1 MEEKEK
7 EEKMG
12 RVRGALVRFPD
23 MSLGTDKWVGE
34 PDKVRVDC
42 SQSSSILCLRNLADK
57 QIETKRNTK

>member
-1 MEEKEK
+1 MEEEEK

-12 RVRGALVRFPD
+12 RVRGGLVRFPD

-34 PDKVRVDC
+34 PDEVRVDC

-57 QIETKRNTK
+57 LVRLIR